1 MIVGNPTKG
10 DELIELMSHYLS
22 DPIIKVKVISYSPP
36 PRIIIISAIIVLAHE
51 KFYLTLHLLNDP
63 GQKVAYYRL

>member
-36 PRIIIISAIIVLAHE
+36 PRIIIISAFHSDESMSVIFQL
-51 KFYLTLHLLNDP
+51 
-63 GQKVAYYRL
+63 RL

>member
-36 PRIIIISAIIVLAHE
+36 PRIIIISAFHGDESMSVIFQL
-51 KFYLTLHLLNDP
+51 
-63 GQKVAYYRL
+63 RL